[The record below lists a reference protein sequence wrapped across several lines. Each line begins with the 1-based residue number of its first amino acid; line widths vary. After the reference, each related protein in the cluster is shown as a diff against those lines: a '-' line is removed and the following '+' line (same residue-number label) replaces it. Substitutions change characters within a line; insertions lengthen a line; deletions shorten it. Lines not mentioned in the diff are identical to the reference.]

1 MSRRMDLQVKLEE
14 ILGSRNVYYEPPE
27 SLKIKYPCIIYKRDV
42 TNTRYADN
50 LAYRSI
56 NGYQVTI
63 IDKASDSPIID
74 KLKTLPMCRWN
85 RHFASDNLNHDVF
98 TLYY

>member
-1 MSRRMDLQVKLEE
+1 MDRRMSLQAKLEE

-27 SLKIKYPCIIYKRDV
+27 SLKIKYPCIIYKRDAD
-42 TNTRYADN
+42 NTRYADN
-50 LAYRSI
+50 IRYKSI

-74 KLKTLPMCRWN
+74 RLKTLPMCRWN

>member
-1 MSRRMDLQVKLEE
+1 MGRRMDLQVKFEE

-27 SLKIKYPCIIYKRDV
+27 SLKIQYPCIIYKRDAM
-42 TNTRYADN
+42 NTRYADDRV
-50 LAYRSI
+50 YKSI
-56 NGYQVTI
+56 VGYQVTI

-74 KLKTLPMCRWN
+74 KIRELPMCKWD

>member
-27 SLKIKYPCIIYKRDV
+27 SLKIKYPCIIYKRDAA
-42 TNTRYADN
+42 NTRYADN
-50 LAYRSI
+50 LAYKSI
-56 NGYQVTI
+56 NGYQVTN

-74 KLKTLPMCRWN
+74 KIKQLPMCRWN